1 MWASWAFSAV
11 VLLSLYVLFVPQPVG
26 PAGPPGADKVVHALL
41 FAALAVTTRIR
52 FGPAVRLL
60 AFLAVYAVGSELV
73 QAVVLPDRSGDAYDV
88 VADLVGASVGW
99 WVVEAR
105 ANTGT

>member
-1 MWASWAFSAV
+1 MFGAV

-26 PAGPPGADKVVHALL
+26 PAGPIGADKVVHALL

-60 AFLAVYAVGSELV
+60 VVVATYALGSELV
-73 QAVVLPDRSGDAYDV
+73 QAVVLPDRSGDVYDL
-88 VADLVGASVGW
+88 VADLVGASAGW
-99 WVVEAR
+99 WAVGALAKTR
-105 ANTGT
+105 T